1 MMPEILNRLPA
12 LRNLPNPPRLGI
24 IKQREPLAD
33 PGSKDFTKTERYK
46 DEM

>member
-1 MMPEILNRLPA
+1 MMPEILNRLPV
-12 LRNLPNPPRLGI
+12 RFETYQIHRLGI
-24 IKQREPLAD
+24 IKQREPPAD